1 MDQSIQQERRALRA
15 IQVAEGCLVSLPSS
29 HLSSTDNTP
38 EKPADT
44 TSTTAAA
51 YDVNDNNGKVST
63 HAENFTA
70 LSTEKYLMTYVLPS
84 LTPLIAEVTAL
95 RPDDPV
101 NVLADLLFKH
111 QRRTTL
117 SAETNIS
124 YL

>member
-1 MDQSIQQERRALRA
+1 MDLSIQQERRALRS

-29 HLSSTDNTP
+29 HSSSTDNSP
-38 EKPADT
+38 EKLTNNTITTTT
-44 TSTTAAA
+44 TSYTTTN
-51 YDVNDNNGKVST
+51 NDKVSVN
-63 HAENFTA
+63 ADNFTA

-95 RPDDPV
+95 RPEDPI

-117 SAETNIS
+117 
-124 YL
+124 